1 MLAFRDGAT
10 KGFKF
15 ILPFQ
20 ATSRR
25 SKYFNPW
32 ARQISY
38 SPSLKISYQN
48 YTYDSQPY
56 YTHFLLQEVL
66 LFAVSRLS
74 HLRLGTGDL
83 AKYPFLN
90 EASEYIRLI
99 NLDYDEFDRPEM
111 KNIIER
117 SAQRLEGEIRNG
129 KLYENPGRYEIEIL
143 TFLVSLMMVKCIG
156 NDTISRKHSL
166 FEALRAEKFLTEDL
180 KKERNEGR
188 RQLLLSKIFFDLFK
202 VQVEIDDE
210 DNRIFKVRVNDYL
223 SRASKFHEQEWK
235 LINRSVHN
243 GYVYLGIDET
253 VRLIRS
259 ELSALIYN
267 RLKVMDLS
275 AMPKSVKNKLIVMAP
290 KFGRVY
296 DTRYTRPVSN
306 YPPCIKHAIDEMSK
320 GENLPHSAR
329 VLLATYMLFIGKS
342 IDDIVELFHSAP
354 DFNEKVTRYQI
365 EHLAG
370 KKGSG
375 TRYFVPS
382 CEKLANEDLCFSTRD
397 CDGIVNPVQF
407 GHGSRNRSD

>member
-1 MLAFRDGAT
+1 MGSN
-10 KGFKF
+10 
-15 ILPFQ
+15 I
-20 ATSRR
+20 
-25 SKYFNPW
+25 
-32 ARQISY
+32 I
-38 SPSLKISYQN
+38 
-48 YTYDSQPY
+48 
-56 YTHFLLQEVL
+56 
-66 LFAVSRLS
+66 AVSQLS

-99 NLDYDEFDRPEM
+99 DLNYEEFDRPEM
-111 KNIIER
+111 KYIIER
-117 SAQRLEGEIRNG
+117 SAQRLEEEIRNG
-129 KLYENPGRYEIEIL
+129 KLYINSERYEIEVL

-156 NDTISRKHSL
+156 NDVISKKHSL

-188 RQLLLSKIFFDLFK
+188 RRLLLSKIFFELFK
-202 VQVEIDDE
+202 VQVEINDE
-210 DNRIFKVRVNDYL
+210 DHRIFKVRVNDYL

-243 GYVYLGIDET
+243 GYVYLGIDES
-253 VRLIRS
+253 VRLIRN
-259 ELSALIYN
+259 ELSALIFN
-267 RLKVMDLS
+267 RLKAMDLS
-275 AMPKSVKNKLIVMAP
+275 AMPKSIKQKLTVMAP
-290 KFGRVY
+290 NFGGFY
-296 DTRYTRPVSN
+296 DTRYNRPVSN

-342 IDDIVELFHSAP
+342 IDEIVDLFRSAP

-382 CEKLANEDLCFSTRD
+382 CEKLANENLCFSTRD
-397 CDGIVNPVQF
+397 CDGIVNPIQF
-407 GHGSRNRSD
+407 GHGSRNKVD